1 MKRIKCKH
9 PEIDWIIFDSS
20 LECDIYKEFKNN
32 NIHLLPWLEDLK
44 WFKIIKPRADE
55 YEIFPA
61 FKCWDKSFRALKY
74 TPDFI
79 IQKWKEVIVIEVKSK
94 WTAIKPDYRLRIK
107 MFLYKYSKEIK
118 FAELIKY
125 NNKKYELI
133 KYYE

>member
-1 MKRIKCKH
+1 MRRTKIKK
-9 PEIDWIIFDSS
+9 PIIDNIQFDSA
-20 LECDIYKEFKNN
+20 LEWEIYNSFKNN
-32 NIHLLPWLEDLK
+32 NIHLLPWLEELK
-44 WFKIIKPRADE
+44 WFKIINPRADE

-79 IQKWKEVIVIEVKSK
+79 IKKWKEIIVLEVKSK
-94 WTAIKPDYRLRIK
+94 FTAIKPDYRLRIK
-107 MFLYKYSKEIK
+107 MFLYKYSKTLK